1 MPNPSAGGRLGAVVF
16 EGYGAGRCNCA
27 LAKNYPWAFGPRLGA
42 AYQINPRTVFRA
54 GWGIVYSGTPD
65 NNGATAGIPVPVP
78 VNSPA
83 FGQAVMTLRNGI
95 PFAPTQWPNFDAGQ
109 FPVPGTISAP
119 KVYLDQNAGRPAR
132 QVQWSI
138 GLQREINKNLV
149 VEAAYVANR
158 GVWWSAPALVDVNA
172 LTPQII
178 SAAGLDINN
187 AADRTLLTSPLNSAV
202 AAQRG
207 FSTRIP
213 YSGFPL
219 GSTGGR
225 VPPAFPAV
233 RLHPDT
239 LVAAR

>member
-1 MPNPSAGGRLGAVVF
+1 MGRDDAT
-16 EGYGAGRCNCA
+16 AT

-95 PFAPTQWPNFDAGQ
+95 PFAPTQWPNFDPGQ
-109 FPVPGTISAP
+109 FPVPGTTSAP

-178 SAAGLDINN
+178 SAAGSGHQQCGRPDTPDVPIELCC
-187 AADRTLLTSPLNSAV
+187 
-202 AAQRG
+202 RG
-207 FSTRIP
+207 PARVQHAYSLQWFSTGFHGGSIP
-213 YSGFPL
+213 AAL
-219 GSTGGR
+219 
-225 VPPAFPAV
+225 PAV